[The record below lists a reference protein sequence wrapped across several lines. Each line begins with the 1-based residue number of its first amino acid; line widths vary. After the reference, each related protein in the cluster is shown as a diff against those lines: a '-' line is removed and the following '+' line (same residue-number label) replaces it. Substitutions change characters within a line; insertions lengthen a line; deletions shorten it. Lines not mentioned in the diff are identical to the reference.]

1 MALNLLR
8 RGLADIDDRQTILM
22 APENLVAGR
31 ATATLDKARIRH
43 WTSPRRP
50 LPAIAARGLG
60 LGGPARLATRYA
72 QFKPAAQAGLVIL
85 DLGQQV
91 IARGDHVRERFFW
104 ACSASSVNTQ
114 PFRPRASIS
123 SGAAGI
129 SLLFSA
135 TIKWPSTI

>member
-1 MALNLLR
+1 MRAKSSR
-8 RGLADIDDRQTILM
+8 RGALADRSLQ
-22 APENLVAGR
+22 PKHG
-31 ATATLDKARIRH
+31 LDQLF
-43 WTSPRRP
+43 PRRIAKP
-50 LPAIAARGLG
+50 GLGGKHRQFAGLPAIAARGLG
-60 LGGPARLATRYA
+60 LGGPARLAARYA

-91 IARGDHVRERFFW
+91 IARGDHALERFFW

-135 TIKWPSTI
+135 TIRWPSTI